1 MQNFGG
7 ANKVYYGGC
16 ANDECYFRK
25 EEASFT
31 HFSEQ
36 SVNLRNRTWVT
47 KISPKLKKFSA
58 KLYIPFYC
66 NVLYFCSIL

>member
-31 HFSEQ
+31 HFSELTQ
-36 SVNLRNRTWVT
+36 QVKGDNN
-47 KISPKLKKFSA
+47 FSSA
-58 KLYIPFYC
+58 EKTFR
-66 NVLYFCSIL
+66 